1 MERVTVAK
9 AGAAARWATVEQD
22 QQEMT
27 KMTDAKEAALLE
39 GLKQAGKRMTAED
52 VKQQKIS
59 FIMGS
64 LSNDSEITRDRVE
77 AELNKMAGTPSET

>member
-1 MERVTVAK
+1 
-9 AGAAARWATVEQD
+9 
-22 QQEMT
+22 
-27 KMTDAKEAALLE
+27 MTDAKEAALLE